1 MVEHKKNLV
10 ANLQVATEGDQSF
23 DILINNMADGVIQVD
38 HTGQIQ
44 MYNASTLQLLDTN
57 QTLTGQKLDQ
67 AIKLHNQDG
76 EPIRLWQLIKAL
88 KRTTVLDDYVINY
101 DQQDRVR
108 LELTIS
114 PLKDSQ
120 NAAVEP
126 PILGYIII
134 LRDVTREKDLEEE
147 RDEFISVV
155 SHELRTPITVAEGTI
170 SNLEYLIEEEA
181 DKKAIKQFA
190 NMAHEQVMLLA
201 KMVNDLASLARA
213 ERLAELET
221 EEVNLEDLVA
231 SIYKKY
237 TPLAESNDLTLN
249 LDVRFTKKN
258 ILTNRLYLEEILQNL
273 IGNAIKYTKEG
284 SVTLRVNQIKPDKI
298 EFAVIDTGIGIPKA
312 NRDNV
317 FKKFFRVEDYRT
329 RETTGTGL
337 GLYVCQKLAQKL
349 GTKIELISRLNYGS
363 TFSFVLTV

>member
-1 MVEHKKNLV
+1 MVGHRKNSTT
-10 ANLQVATEGDQSF
+10 NLQPIAEGDQSF
-23 DILINNMADGVIQVD
+23 DILINNMTDGVIQVN
-38 HTGQIQ
+38 HAGQIQ

-67 AIKLHNQDG
+67 AIKLHDQNG
-76 EPIRLWQLIKAL
+76 GPIHLWQLVKTL

-101 DQQDRVR
+101 DQQDRIR
-108 LELTIS
+108 LELTVS

-155 SHELRTPITVAEGTI
+155 SHELRTPITVTEGTI
-170 SNLEYLIEEEA
+170 SNLEYLIEEGA
-181 DKKAIKQFA
+181 DKKTVKQFA
-190 NMAHEQVMLLA
+190 KMAHEQVMLLA

-231 SIYKKY
+231 NIYKKY
-237 TPLAESNDLTLN
+237 TPLAERNDLIFN
-249 LDVRFTKKN
+249 LDVHFTKKN
-258 ILTNRLYLEEILQNL
+258 IITNQLYLEEILQNL

-284 SVTLRVNQIKPDKI
+284 NVTLRVNQIKPDKI
-298 EFAVIDTGIGIPKA
+298 EFAVIDTGIGIPRS

-317 FKKFFRVEDYRT
+317 FKKFFRVDDYQSMKT
-329 RETTGTGL
+329 AN
-337 GLYVCQKLAQKL
+337 VANVQKLKNAYLLKYLDQF
-349 GTKIELISRLNYGS
+349 R
-363 TFSFVLTV
+363 

>member
-1 MVEHKKNLV
+1 MVGRKKQQIKKTPLAVN
-10 ANLQVATEGDQSF
+10 NEQSF
-23 DILINNMADGVIQVD
+23 DILINNMADGVIQVND
-38 HTGQIQ
+38 AGKIQ
-44 MYNASTLQLLDTN
+44 MYNASTLELLDTN
-57 QTLTGQKLDQ
+57 QTLTDQ
-67 AIKLHNQDG
+67 HIDKVIHLHNHEG
-76 EPIRLWQLIKAL
+76 ERVKLWLEISSL
-88 KRTTVLDDYVINY
+88 DRTTALDDYALNY
-101 DQQDRVR
+101 DQQDRIR

-114 PLKDSQ
+114 PIKDSQ
-120 NAAVEP
+120 TAATKP

-190 NMAHEQVMLLA
+190 AMAHDQVLLLA

-221 EEVNLEDLVA
+221 EEIELTDLI
-231 SIYKKY
+231 SNIYKKY
-237 TPLAESNDLTLN
+237 VPLAESNDLALN
-249 LDVRFTKKN
+249 LDVHIDKKT
-258 ILTNRLYLEEILQNL
+258 ISTNRLYLEEILQNL

-298 EFAVIDTGIGIPKA
+298 EFAVTDTGIGIPK
-312 NRDNV
+312 NNQSKV
-317 FKKFFRVEDYRT
+317 FGKFFRVEDYRT

-337 GLYVCQKLAQKL
+337 GLYVCQKLANKL

-363 TFSFVLTV
+363 TFSFVLAV